1 MGATLIEA
9 DWVVPISS
17 PPFARGAV
25 LVREGRIEAVG
36 PAAKLRAQCG
46 FDSLQGGGEHV
57 CSFPGCV
64 LLPGLVNAHS
74 HLDYSAFQGFSRA
87 CGFGEWMLRLLRSRR
102 KLTSEDYAASAR
114 WGAEEC
120 ARNGITCI
128 ADTSF
133 EGSTVA
139 RAAGEAGLRA
149 RVYLEVIGLDEAE
162 LPVVM
167 ERTEER
173 LSVLGQYR
181 NALVDLGLSPHAPY
195 TVSWRLYREIA
206 RYADREGLHLATH
219 VAESAAEVDFLE
231 RGAGSIARAY
241 KAAGVWKG
249 ERWAAPGL
257 RPGAYL
263 ASAGVLGPATLA
275 VHCVHL
281 DDAEVGVLAGA
292 GAAVAHC
299 PRSNARLRCG
309 IAPVAALRKAG
320 VRVGLGTDSL
330 ASNDSLDMF
339 AEMRAALTADRARA
353 AAHAASPTGESAAET
368 LTSADVLR
376 MATIEGARALNWAD
390 KVGSLD
396 LGKRADLT
404 VVGLPEGG
412 CHADAGILTA
422 EGMEAFLVS
431 HTSGSD
437 VQATL
442 VDGRF
447 VFERHA
453 APQRDLTELGAAFD
467 EARRK
472 LGLPPLRLT
481 GDVI

>member
-17 PPFARGAV
+17 PPFAHGAV
-25 LVREGRIEAVG
+25 LVRDGRIEAVG
-36 PAAKLRAQCG
+36 PAAELRAQCG

-57 CSFPGCV
+57 RSFPGCV

-74 HLDYSAFQGFSRA
+74 HLDYSAFQGFSPS

-102 KLTSEDYAASAR
+102 KLTAEDYAASAR

-162 LPVVM
+162 LPAVM

-173 LSVLGQYR
+173 LSALGPYR
-181 NALVDLGLSPHAPY
+181 TSLVDLGLSPHAPY

-219 VAESAAEVDFLE
+219 VAESAAEVEFLE

-241 KAAGVWKG
+241 KAARLWKG
-249 ERWAAPGL
+249 DRWSAPGL

-263 ASAGVLGPATLA
+263 ASAGALGPATLA

-339 AEMRAALTADRARA
+339 AEMRAALAAAQVRA
-353 AAHAASPTGESAAET
+353 AAYAAPNTGRTAARTRARPRGGPHRGVRRGASHPRRRLAYGHHRRGPRPGLGRQGGESRGREAGRH
-368 LTSADVLR
+368 D
-376 MATIEGARALNWAD
+376 GG
-390 KVGSLD
+390 GSPR
-396 LGKRADLT
+396 GW
-404 VVGLPEGG
+404 LP
-412 CHADAGILTA
+412 H
-422 EGMEAFLVS
+422 
-431 HTSGSD
+431 
-437 VQATL
+437 
-442 VDGRF
+442 
-447 VFERHA
+447 
-453 APQRDLTELGAAFD
+453 
-467 EARRK
+467 
-472 LGLPPLRLT
+472 
-481 GDVI
+481 